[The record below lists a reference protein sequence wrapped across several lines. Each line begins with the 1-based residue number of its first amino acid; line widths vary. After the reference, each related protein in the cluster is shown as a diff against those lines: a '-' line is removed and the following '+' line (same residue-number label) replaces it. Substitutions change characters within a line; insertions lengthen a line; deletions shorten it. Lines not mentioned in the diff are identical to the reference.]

1 MANQYPKVN
10 LFIENT
16 DNYDEDIL
24 SKFLTLSV
32 ANQIITTLPNDK
44 ELLNYFIEE
53 VKKEL
58 YLWGGYSCE

>member
-16 DNYDEDIL
+16 DNYDKDIL

-58 YLWGGYSCE
+58 

>member
-32 ANQIITTLPNDK
+32 ANQIITILHNDK
-44 ELLNYFIEE
+44 ELINCFIEK

-58 YLWGGYSCE
+58 

>member
-16 DNYDEDIL
+16 YNYDEDIL

-53 VKKEL
+53 VKKKL
-58 YLWGGYSCE
+58 

>member
-10 LFIENT
+10 LLIENT
-16 DNYDEDIL
+16 YNYDEDIL

-58 YLWGGYSCE
+58 

>member
-16 DNYDEDIL
+16 DNYNEDIL

-44 ELLNYFIEE
+44 KLLNCFIEE

-58 YLWGGYSCE
+58 

>member
-16 DNYDEDIL
+16 ANYDEDIL

-58 YLWGGYSCE
+58 

>member
-53 VKKEL
+53 VKKVK
-58 YLWGGYSCE
+58 

>member
-1 MANQYPKVN
+1 MANKYPKVN

-16 DNYDEDIL
+16 YNYDEDIL

-58 YLWGGYSCE
+58 

>member
-16 DNYDEDIL
+16 YNYDEDIL
-24 SKFLTLSV
+24 SKFITLSV

-58 YLWGGYSCE
+58 